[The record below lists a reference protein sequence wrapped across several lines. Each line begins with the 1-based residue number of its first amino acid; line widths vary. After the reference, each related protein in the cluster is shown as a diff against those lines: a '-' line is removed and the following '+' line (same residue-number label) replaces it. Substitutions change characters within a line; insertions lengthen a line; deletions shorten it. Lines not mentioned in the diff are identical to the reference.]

1 MTWND
6 DYIRILYNERQGMF
20 HRESIC
26 DNLIENNGWQV
37 VIPRTTHDE
46 VRPFFDI
53 IDPIEDSGLSMEMVL
68 VLVEL
73 YPFEFKK
80 HRINK

>member
-1 MTWND
+1 
-6 DYIRILYNERQGMF
+6 
-20 HRESIC
+20 
-26 DNLIENNGWQV
+26 
-37 VIPRTTHDE
+37 

-80 HRINK
+80 HRIKK